1 MENRFVDLGEM
12 IEDFESN
19 QEINNLRPKDFGTYI
34 GQEDLKETLEVSIK
48 ASKIRNEA
56 LDHILLF
63 GPPGLERLQWLQ

>member
-48 ASKIRNEA
+48 A
-56 LDHILLF
+56 
-63 GPPGLERLQWLQ
+63 